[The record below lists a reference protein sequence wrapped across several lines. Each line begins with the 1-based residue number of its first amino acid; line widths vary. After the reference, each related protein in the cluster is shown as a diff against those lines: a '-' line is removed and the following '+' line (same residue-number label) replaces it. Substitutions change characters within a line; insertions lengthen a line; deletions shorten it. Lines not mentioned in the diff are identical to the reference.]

1 MILMSKLANAISVQN
16 KTYNNSTTKRIG
28 NKKMTVSIKHN
39 LAFVTEV
46 DETHPVGMQ
55 LLRLSESMQIVML
68 ESMLKD
74 LLAPR
79 IQPALDEINA
89 NGSYAILKVAN

>member
-1 MILMSKLANAISVQN
+1 MVKIE
-16 KTYNNSTTKRIG
+16 
-28 NKKMTVSIKHN
+28 HN
-39 LAFVTEV
+39 LKFVTEV

-55 LLRLSESMQIVML
+55 LLALSESMRVTML

-89 NGSYAILKVAN
+89 NGSYAILKVAE

>member
-1 MILMSKLANAISVQN
+1 MVKIPHSL
-16 KTYNNSTTKRIG
+16 
-28 NKKMTVSIKHN
+28 H
-39 LAFVTEV
+39 FVTEV

-55 LLRLSESMQIVML
+55 LLALSESMRVVML
-68 ESMLKD
+68 EGMLKE

-89 NGSYAILKVAN
+89 NGSFAILKVAE

>member
-1 MILMSKLANAISVQN
+1 MVKIPHSL
-16 KTYNNSTTKRIG
+16 
-28 NKKMTVSIKHN
+28 H
-39 LAFVTEV
+39 FVTEV

-68 ESMLKD
+68 EGMLKE

-79 IQPALDEINA
+79 IQPAIDELNA
-89 NGSYAILKVAN
+89 NGSYAILKVVK